1 MAFPKPLAALLLAV
15 ALAATAMSAAGQDP
29 QNCKPSRKVTVQNLC
44 GKDLYLGIEPLAN
57 SKLLY
62 SPGYLLRH
70 GTHVSYDV
78 CSWTGRVKVQDAVVT
93 EFHIGYDGGAWYQVS
108 TDQSHMPIRVSITP
122 HGHPLK
128 DHCPT
133 AGCNSGGHCF
143 EHSVPGG
150 KCHGV
155 DEIKI
160 VFYNP

>member
-1 MAFPKPLAALLLAV
+1 MAFSKPLAALLLAV

-29 QNCKPSRKVTVQNLC
+29 QNCKPSRNVTVQNLC
-44 GKDLYLGIEPLAN
+44 GKDLSLGIEPLAN

-62 SPGYLLRH
+62 SPGHLLRQ
-70 GTHVSYDV
+70 GTHVSFTV

-93 EFHIGYDGGAWYQVS
+93 EFHLGYDGGAWYQVS
-108 TDQSHMPIRVSITP
+108 TDQSRMPIRVSITP

-133 AGCNSGGHCF
+133 AGCTSGGKCF

-160 VFYNP
+160 VFYKP